1 MFKRFF
7 EGEAAGGILL
17 MLVTVLALVTA
28 NSPLA
33 PAYFSTLHAYAGGL
47 SIHHWINDGLMALFF
62 LLVGLEIRRELGA
75 GELSTWPRRILPGV
89 AALGGMAVPALIY
102 AAIKRGSG
110 VALHGWAIPTA
121 TDIAFS
127 LGVLALFG
135 SRVPLALKVFLTALA
150 ILDDLFAVMIIALF
164 YGSGL
169 DAVWLGGAALLGLAI
184 FGLSR
189 MRILLLWPY
198 LLLGAGLWF
207 CILKSGIHAT
217 LAGVILAFLMPT
229 QALPGSPSAKL
240 EHGLVRWVAFLIV
253 PVFAYA
259 NAGVSLAGLGLETLL
274 QPVTLGVAAGL
285 FVGKQA
291 GIFGVT
297 WAAVRLGLV
306 QLPAGITWRGLYGV
320 SLLCGI
326 GFTISLFIGA
336 LAFRDPSLQD
346 AAKLGVLAGSL
357 LSGLIGL
364 IVLRVALRDGVSG
377 ATDGRS

>member
-1 MFKRFF
+1 MFAQFF
-7 EGEAAGGILL
+7 KNEAAGGILL

-28 NSPLA
+28 NSPVA
-33 PAYFSTLHAYAGGL
+33 PAYFGVLNAYLGGL
-47 SIHHWINDGLMALFF
+47 SLHHWINDGLMALFF
-62 LLVGLEIRRELGA
+62 LLVGLEIRRELGS

-102 AAIKRGSG
+102 AVINRGG
-110 VALHGWAIPTA
+110 NVALHGWAIPTA

-135 SRVPLALKVFLTALA
+135 ARVPLALKVFLTALA

-169 DAVWLGGAALLGLAI
+169 HAVWLGGAALLGAAI

-189 MRILLLWPY
+189 ARVMPLWPY

-207 CILKSGIHAT
+207 CVLKSGIHAT
-217 LAGVILAFLMPT
+217 LAGVILAFLMPS
-229 QALPGSPSAKL
+229 QSLPRSPSARL
-240 EHGLVRWVAFLIV
+240 EHGLVRWVAFAIV
-253 PVFAYA
+253 PIFAYA
-259 NAGVSLAGLGLETLL
+259 NAGVSLTGLGLDTLL

-285 FVGKQA
+285 FIGKQA

-297 WAAVRLGLV
+297 WVAVKLGLV
-306 QLPAGITWRGLYGV
+306 QLPAGITWRALYGV

-336 LAFRDPSLQD
+336 LAFSDPGLQD
-346 AAKLGVLAGSL
+346 AAKLGVLLGSL
-357 LSGLIGL
+357 LSGLAGL
-364 IVLRVALRDGVSG
+364 LVLRMALPHGVRG
-377 ATDGRS
+377 ATGAKP